1 MNGAD
6 RLISTLTKNGVQV
19 CFANPGTSEM
29 HFVAALDRSPD
40 LKCVLGLFEG
50 VVTGAAD
57 GYARMTG
64 VPAAT
69 LLHLGPGLANGM
81 SNLHNALRAR
91 SPIVNIIGDH
101 ATYHRQYD
109 APLTSDIEG
118 AARPFSS
125 WVRASPTADAIAT
138 DAAAAITAARTAPGG
153 VASLILPA
161 DTSWSEPIA
170 DAPLPDA
177 VLTRPQP
184 VDDAKVR
191 AVAEILRTGEPTG
204 LIVSTDATR
213 DTDTLDTAGRI
224 AAATGARVLMLN
236 NTAVTKRG
244 AGRVP
249 VERIPYPVPAAV
261 EFLKDFKNLILVGT
275 KPPVSFFAYPDKPS
289 EEFAPG
295 TRIQELA
302 TDRTDARAAL
312 EALAGELGASSYLP
326 IRAELDVPEMPTGSI
341 DGDKLAD
348 FLAVRIPDNGIVVD
362 ESITT
367 GRSFYAR
374 TATARPHDYLVGTG
388 GSIGYAM
395 ANSIGAATACPDREV
410 ITLESDGSGLYMPQA
425 LWTQAR
431 ENLNITTLVFSNR
444 KYQIL
449 RNEMQGVQ
457 ADFGGPRAESLMDL
471 SNPQIDW
478 VQLAG
483 AMGVPGHRA
492 TTMEELN
499 AAFDGAGQV
508 TGPTLI
514 EVSL

>member
-6 RLISTLTKNGVQV
+6 RLISTLTKNGVGV

-29 HFVAALDRSPD
+29 HFVSALDRSPD
-40 LKCVLGLFEG
+40 VTCILGLFEG

-91 SPIVNIIGDH
+91 SPIVNIVGDH

-125 WVRASPTADAIAT
+125 WVRTSASADAVAT
-138 DAAAAITAARTAPGG
+138 DAAAAITAARSLPGG
-153 VASLILPA
+153 VATLILPA
-161 DTSWSEPIA
+161 DTAWTEPTV
-170 DAPLPDA
+170 DTPVPDA
-177 VLTRPQP
+177 VLPPSQP
-184 VDDAKVR
+184 VDPAKVR
-191 AVAEILRTGEPTG
+191 AAGHILRTGETTG
-204 LIVSTDATR
+204 LIVSTDVTR
-213 DTDTLDTAGRI
+213 DVGALETAGRI
-224 AAATGARVLMLN
+224 AAATGARLLMLN
-236 NTAVTKRG
+236 NTAVTARG

-261 EFLKDFKNLILVGT
+261 DFLGDFDNLILVGT

-302 TDRTDARAAL
+302 TSRTSAGAAL
-312 EALAGELGASSYLP
+312 DALAEDVGASSHAAVVADLDLP
-326 IRAELDVPEMPTGSI
+326 AVPTGAI
-341 DGDKLAD
+341 DKDKLAD
-348 FLAVRIPDNGIVVD
+348 FLAARIPENAIVVD

-367 GRSFYAR
+367 GRSFYSR
-374 TATARPHDYLVGTG
+374 TRTARPHDYIVGTG

-395 ANSIGAATACPDREV
+395 ANSIGAAVACPDRRV

-431 ENLNITTLVFSNR
+431 EGLDITTLVFANR

-449 RNEMQGVQ
+449 RDEMRGVG
-457 ADFGGPRAESLMDL
+457 ADFAGPRSESLMDL
-471 SNPQIDW
+471 SGPSIDW
-478 VQLAG
+478 VGLAG
-483 AMGVPGHRA
+483 SMGVAAYRA
-492 TTMEELN
+492 TTMEELGSAYDR
-499 AAFDGAGQV
+499 AADTAGPV
-508 TGPTLI
+508 LI
-514 EVSL
+514 EVVL